1 MHYISPL
8 GPNHSSKVDLSPGQQ
23 SNSCRGLA
31 SSTGSYSYLTP
42 ESPALFQEGH
52 NASTLTN
59 QHPELW
65 DVARVCAWLESVGL
79 ENAISGFIGKRRWK
93 AK

>member
-8 GPNHSSKVDLSPGQQ
+8 GPNHISEVDLSPGQQ
-23 SNSCRGLA
+23 SNSYRSLA
-31 SSTGSYSYLTP
+31 SSTSCYSYLTP
-42 ESPALFQEGH
+42 ESPALFQAGH

-65 DVARVCAWLESVGL
+65 DVTRVCAWLESVGL
-79 ENAISGFIGKRRWK
+79 ENAISGFIGKRRWVTK
-93 AK
+93 